1 MYTATL
7 SERGQIT
14 IPAKI
19 RKRLGVGANDK
30 IAIIFRENEI
40 ILKPLKGTIK
50 DLRGAIQPR
59 KQPEDF
65 EIIRSL
71 TKSAVAKKN
80 I

>member
-1 MYTATL
+1 MYTVTL

-19 RKRLGVGANDK
+19 RKRLGVGPNDK
-30 IAIIFRENEI
+30 IAIIFRENEV

-50 DLRGAIQPR
+50 NLRGVIQPR

-71 TKSAVAKKN
+71 TKAAIAKKN
-80 I
+80 A

>member
-1 MYTATL
+1 MYTVTL

-19 RKRLGVGANDK
+19 RKRLGVGPNDK
-30 IAIIFRENEI
+30 IAIIFRENEV

-50 DLRGAIQPR
+50 NLRGVIQPR

-71 TKSAVAKKN
+71 TRSTVAKKN
-80 I
+80 V

>member
-19 RKRLGVGANDK
+19 RRRLGVGPNDK
-30 IAIIFRENEI
+30 IAIIFRENEV

-50 DLRGAIQPR
+50 NLRGIIHPR

-65 EIIRSL
+65 ERIHSL

-80 I
+80 V